1 MKNYPKISIITPSYN
16 QGNYIEETILS
27 IINQNYPNLE
37 YIIIDGGSTDNSIE
51 IIKKYKKYLSYWISE
66 KDNGQSDAIN
76 KGIQRSTGDLFNWIN
91 SDDYLEKGA
100 LFEIA
105 RLYNDNIDCKLF
117 IGKLKVIGESS
128 ESIQPNINVK
138 LLKKGSIRNLPA
150 RQQSTFFS
158 LNYIKKSGGL
168 NNVLHYCMDAELIF
182 RFLCSTN
189 SLKIATTEKILGC
202 YRIQLDSKGSTKIWD
217 FVDELN
223 IIYKNIAKENKN
235 KRAECF
241 FDTLI
246 KDRKKEKTFTLNTV
260 DYNLNKSTVLLNY
273 QICNWIDYY
282 YLNKDYLTVKKYYSI
297 LDFSKL
303 ALGDKYYYKI
313 LFFKNT
319 FKMKNYSTFK
329 KYLKRK
335 FKRAVLSI
343 ISPDNPYSK
352 RLDGAIVV
360 GENKNNLIL
369 GENVTFGGNVYLHS
383 DATIEIGEGTMIAYN
398 CTIHT
403 STHDYTEHPM
413 WTKRIDRP
421 VKIGKHVWIGTGA
434 IILGGV
440 VIEDYAVIAAGT
452 VITKN
457 VPKGAIICGNPAK
470 IIKYR
475 SPETYDKPPFINQPQ
490 EATIIKKGYLSTNYS

>member
-1 MKNYPKISIITPSYN
+1 LKNYPKISIITPSYN

-128 ESIQPNINVK
+128 ESIQTNINVK

-182 RFLCSTN
+182 RFLYSSKSN
-189 SLKIATTEKILGC
+189 MIATTDKVLGC
-202 YRIQLDSKGSTKIWD
+202 YRIQSESKGSTKIWD

-223 IIYKNIAKENKN
+223 IIYKNIAKKN
-235 KRAECF
+235 NNIKAALF
-241 FDTLI
+241 FDALI
-246 KDRKKEKTFTLNTV
+246 KDKMKEEKFILSTF
-260 DYNLNKSTVLLNY
+260 DYNINKAIILLNY

-282 YLNKDYLTVKKYYSI
+282 YLNKQFLIVKKYFSI
-297 LDFSKL
+297 LDFSYL
-303 ALGDKYYYKI
+303 SLPDKYYYKK
-313 LFFKNT
+313 LFFKLF
-319 FKMKNYSTFK
+319 FK
-329 KYLKRK
+329 
-335 FKRAVLSI
+335 
-343 ISPDNPYSK
+343 
-352 RLDGAIVV
+352 
-360 GENKNNLIL
+360 
-369 GENVTFGGNVYLHS
+369 
-383 DATIEIGEGTMIAYN
+383 
-398 CTIHT
+398 
-403 STHDYTEHPM
+403 
-413 WTKRIDRP
+413 
-421 VKIGKHVWIGTGA
+421 
-434 IILGGV
+434 
-440 VIEDYAVIAAGT
+440 
-452 VITKN
+452 
-457 VPKGAIICGNPAK
+457 
-470 IIKYR
+470 
-475 SPETYDKPPFINQPQ
+475 
-490 EATIIKKGYLSTNYS
+490 